1 MPDPTERSAVRAL
14 LLTPQN
20 ELLLQRIVEPA
31 NKRVFWITP
40 GGGREGDEAPE
51 TCLKREVFEE
61 TGYTV
66 DAVGPAI
73 WTRAHTF
80 TWDGTTVRQ
89 REQLHVVPVPR
100 FEPHT
105 RFMPDDIERVTITLM
120 RWWTLDAIERSPEVF
135 VPGRLAFFLRQ
146 LLAVGPPASPIDVG
160 R

>member
-1 MPDPTERSAVRAL
+1 MPEPTERSAVRAL

-31 NKRVFWITP
+31 SRRTFWITP

-51 TCLKREVFEE
+51 TCLRREVFEE

-66 DAVGPAI
+66 DTVGPAI
-73 WTRAHTF
+73 WIRAHTF
-80 TWDGTTVRQ
+80 TWDGVLVWQ
-89 REQLHVVPVPR
+89 REQLHVVSVPR
-100 FEPHT
+100 FDPHT
-105 RFMPDDIERVTITLM
+105 RFMQDEIERETTTRM

-135 VPGRLAFFLRQ
+135 VPNRLGFFLRQ
-146 LLAVGPPASPIDVG
+146 LLTVGPPSSPIDVG